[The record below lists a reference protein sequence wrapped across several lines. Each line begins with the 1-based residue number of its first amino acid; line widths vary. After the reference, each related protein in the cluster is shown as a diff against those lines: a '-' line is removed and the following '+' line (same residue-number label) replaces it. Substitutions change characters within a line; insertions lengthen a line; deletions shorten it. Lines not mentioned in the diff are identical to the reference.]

1 MSARE
6 QILRVA
12 LKQMAARGA
21 DATSLRVI
29 ADEVG
34 IRKPS
39 IMYHFENKNALRQAV
54 LEELLTRW
62 SEVIPK
68 LIVATAQDGLARFEA
83 LTRELID
90 FFSEDPDRARLIFRE
105 MMDRPVEMQSYLTSY
120 VRPWI
125 KVITEQI
132 QASSREGDINPN
144 IDSDAFV
151 WVMINAVIGNI
162 ALSSAFGDATLTH
175 EQVRTNNNRL
185 TRELVRMA
193 KSSLFHPK
201 HLINS
206 PTERTETLNA

>member
-1 MSARE
+1 
-6 QILRVA
+6 
-12 LKQMAARGA
+12 MAARGA

-39 IMYHFENKNALRQAV
+39 IMYHFESKNALRKAV

-62 SEVIPK
+62 SEVIPR
-68 LIVATAQDGLARFEA
+68 LIVATAQNGLARFEA

-105 MMDRPVEMQSYLTSY
+105 MMDRPTEMQTYLTSY

-132 QASSREGDINPN
+132 QTSSRDGDIDPN
-144 IDSDAFV
+144 IDPDAFV

-162 ALSSAFGDATLTH
+162 ALSSAFGEATLTN
-175 EQVRTNNNRL
+175 EQIRANNNRL
-185 TRELVRMA
+185 TNELVRMA
-193 KSSLFHPK
+193 RSSLFHPK
-201 HLINS
+201 HLIKS
-206 PTERTETLNA
+206 SSEPTETANA